1 MKNDTSLQ
9 NLALS
14 ASFRLHSEILGDENF
29 LGYEGTKE
37 QFDDLYD
44 ELYVIARD
52 EVSLEIDPIDQIIE
66 TWYAYSNEVCEGDRD
81 PQWYL

>member
-52 EVSLEIDPIDQIIE
+52 EVSLEVDPVDQIIDVWF
-66 TWYAYSNEVCEGDRD
+66 TYQNEVCVGDRL
-81 PQWYL
+81 PHWYL

>member
-1 MKNDTSLQ
+1 MKNETSLQ
-9 NLALS
+9 NLVLES
-14 ASFRLHSEILGDENF
+14 AFRLHSEILGDESF
-29 LGYEGTKE
+29 CGYEGTKE

-52 EVSLEIDPIDQIIE
+52 EVSLEVDPVNQIIDVWC
-66 TWYAYSNEVCEGDRD
+66 TYQNEVCVGDRD

>member
-9 NLALS
+9 NLALES
-14 ASFRLHSEILGDENF
+14 AFRVHSKILGDESF
-29 LGYEGTKE
+29 CGYEGTKA

-52 EVSLEIDPIDQIIE
+52 EVSLEVDPIDQIIE
-66 TWYAYSNEVCEGDRD
+66 TWYDYQNEICDGHRE

>member
-9 NLALS
+9 NLALES
-14 ASFRLHSEILGDENF
+14 AFRVHSEILGDESF
-29 LGYEGTKE
+29 CGYEGTKT

-52 EVSLEIDPIDQIIE
+52 ETSLEVDPIDQIIE
-66 TWYAYSNEVCEGDRD
+66 TWYDYQNEICEGDRY

>member
-14 ASFRLHSEILGDENF
+14 ASFRLHSAILGDEFF

-37 QFDDLYD
+37 QFDDLYE

-52 EVSLEIDPIDQIIE
+52 EISLGVYPVDQIIDVWF
-66 TWYAYSNEVCEGDRD
+66 TYQNEICVGDRE